1 MKTSVM
7 AALGCAAVVATI
19 ALAFPPEGAKPAG
32 SAGATA
38 QTAAGAGPGA
48 VANPHGGANPH
59 GTDDP
64 HAGAHGL
71 PAMPPGKQAPAAP
84 RMPITASGGDRVVWS
99 CNVGKLGSTPV
110 MVNFK
115 DRTALSTRG
124 SKISQAAIAGDM
136 VRWQENEKDGVYAFA
151 LNSQTKAIK
160 VAFTDLKGKVSTYE
174 GNCGAPDPNRRTG
187 KAPH

>member
-48 VANPHGGANPH
+48 VANPHGGANPP
-59 GTDDP
+59 GTADP

-71 PAMPPGKQAPAAP
+71 PARPAGKEARAAP
-84 RMPITASGGDRVVWS
+84 RRPGAASGGD
-99 CNVGKLGSTPV
+99 G
-110 MVNFK
+110 
-115 DRTALSTRG
+115 
-124 SKISQAAIAGDM
+124 
-136 VRWQENEKDGVYAFA
+136 
-151 LNSQTKAIK
+151 
-160 VAFTDLKGKVSTYE
+160 
-174 GNCGAPDPNRRTG
+174 
-187 KAPH
+187 